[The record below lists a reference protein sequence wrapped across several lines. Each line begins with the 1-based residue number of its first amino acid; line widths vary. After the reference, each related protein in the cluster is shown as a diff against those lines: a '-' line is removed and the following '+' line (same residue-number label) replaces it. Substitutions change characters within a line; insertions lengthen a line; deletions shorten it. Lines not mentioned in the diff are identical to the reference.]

1 MKKIYNGSNN
11 YYPKKIGKLSFLDDS
26 DDYWKS
32 FRDDV
37 VKIIEK
43 SADDFEKYLNIFG
56 SGGLLVGLTL
66 LSKLIEKNIIYKLQ
80 WILIMGIFLFLI
92 CLLTNLLSHHIAIKS
107 NYKTIDD
114 IDSQNTNLWENF
126 ERRNRNIGYFNMTSL
141 IAIISGT
148 TLITLFLILNLNTMA
163 DKSQKPQNPP
173 KTTQGDPQR
182 SQDQKGRV
190 VTRPAV
196 VKPPKTK

>member
-1 MKKIYNGSNN
+1 MKKIYNGKND
-11 YYPKKIGKLSFLDDS
+11 YYPKKIDKIVFLDDS

-37 VKIIEK
+37 CKIKEK
-43 SADDFEKYLNIFG
+43 SEDDFEKYLNIFG
-56 SGGLLVGLTL
+56 SGGLLIGLTL

-80 WILIMGIFLFLI
+80 WMLIIGIFLFLV
-92 CLLTNLLSHHIAIKS
+92 CLLINLLSHHIAIKS
-107 NYKTIDD
+107 NYKTIAD
-114 IDSQNTNLWENF
+114 IDSQNKNLWKNF
-126 ERRNRNIGYFNMTSL
+126 EKRNRNIAQLNWTSL
-141 IAIISGT
+141 IALIFATI
-148 TLITLFLILNLNTMA
+148 LITLFLILNLNTMA
-163 DKSQKPQNPP
+163 EKNQNPQNPP

-182 SQDQKGRV
+182 SQEQKGRV